1 MIIETWILVMVLLF
15 LGGGSIISQL
25 GWMACEGKKDELQDE
40 LEKQKENVREL
51 KWQLTNLRAKNNVK
65 VANDYFESGNK

>member
-1 MIIETWILVMVLLF
+1 MIIETWILIVIVF
-15 LGGGSIISQL
+15 ILGGGLIISL
-25 GWMACEGKKDELQDE
+25 MGWMVADVKNEELRLD